1 MPEVEQMVSMQQ
13 LDGKICEMFPLLK
26 IGCAQLQLIIILVG
40 VCYLIVKLTLTSSLQ
55 VEWAH

>member
-26 IGCAQLQLIIILVG
+26 IGCAQLQLIIILEG
-40 VCYLIVKLTLTSSLQ
+40 VCYLIVKLTLTSLLQ
-55 VEWAH
+55 VE